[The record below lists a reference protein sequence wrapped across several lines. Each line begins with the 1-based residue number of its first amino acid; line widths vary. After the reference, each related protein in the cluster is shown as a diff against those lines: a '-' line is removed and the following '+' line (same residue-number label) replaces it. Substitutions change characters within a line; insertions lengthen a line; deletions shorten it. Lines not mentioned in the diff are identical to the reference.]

1 MTFRYARHTTDLQKM
16 EQFYTQ
22 LVGLENLGGFKNHST
37 YDGLFLG
44 YKNADW
50 HLEFTC
56 SPEKPQS
63 AFDEDDAL
71 VFYVDSD
78 SQLAKIKKTLQQKNI
93 NLEVPKN
100 PYWVENGVMI
110 SDPDGFKVI
119 FSVRQLNLDATDE
132 LTKQIKEK
140 GINTWNQLLHFT
152 QNLPYGRN
160 ANREDLSLVLKENKG
175 SCSSKHA
182 FLKKVAD
189 QNKIKHVQLILGLY
203 RMNEA
208 NTPKIGSTLL
218 ESGLEYIPEAH
229 CYLKLNHQRVD
240 LTTAQ
245 SDMDNLAADIIE
257 EIEIEP
263 EQVNHFKVDFHKR
276 YLKKWITENQIHL
289 DFDKVWEIRER
300 CIKKLES

>member
-1 MTFRYARHTTDLQKM
+1 MTFRYARHSTDLQKM

-22 LVGLENLGGFKNHST
+22 LVGLENLGGFKNHSS
-37 YDGLFLG
+37 YDGIFLG
-44 YKNADW
+44 YKTADW
-50 HLEFTC
+50 HLEFTS

-63 AFDEDDAL
+63 KFDEDDAL
-71 VFYVDSD
+71 VFYVDSS

-100 PYWVENGVMI
+100 PYWVQNGIMI

-119 FSVRQLNLDATDE
+119 FSVRQLNLDSTDE
-132 LTKQIKEK
+132 LTKQIKEQ
-140 GINTWNQLLHFT
+140 GIDTWNQLLDFT

-160 ANREDLSLVLKENKG
+160 TNREDLSLVLKENKG
-175 SCSSKHA
+175 TCSSKHA

-189 QNKIKHVQLILGLY
+189 QNKIKHVQLILSLY
-203 RMNEA
+203 HMNEV

-218 ESGLEYIPEAH
+218 DNGLAYLPEAH

-240 LTTAQ
+240 LTNAQ

-276 YLKKWITENQIHL
+276 YLKNWITENHIPL
-289 DFDKVWEIRER
+289 NFDKIWEIRER
-300 CIKKLES
+300 CIKQLEG

>member
-1 MTFRYARHTTDLQKM
+1 MTFRYARHTTDLPKM

-22 LVGLENLGGFKNHST
+22 LVGLENIGGFKNHSS
-37 YDGLFLG
+37 YDGIFLG
-44 YKNADW
+44 YKTADW
-50 HLEFTC
+50 HLEFTS

-63 AFDEDDAL
+63 KFDEDDAL
-71 VFYVDSD
+71 VFYVDSN

-93 NLEVPKN
+93 PLEVPKN
-100 PYWVENGVMI
+100 PYWVQNGIMI
-110 SDPDGFKVI
+110 SDPDGFKII
-119 FSVRQLNLDATDE
+119 FSVRHLNLDATDE

-140 GINTWNQLLHFT
+140 GISTWNELLEFT
-152 QNLPYGRN
+152 RNLPYGRN

-182 FLKKVAD
+182 FLKKVAE
-189 QNKIKHVQLILGLY
+189 QNKVTHVKLILGLY

-245 SDMDNLAADIIE
+245 SDIDNLAADIIQ

-263 EQVNHFKVDFHKR
+263 EQVNVFKVDFHKR
-276 YLKKWITENQIHL
+276 YLKKWITENHIHL
-289 DFDKVWEIRER
+289 DFDKVWELRER
-300 CIKKLES
+300 CIKQLEG

>member
-1 MTFRYARHTTDLQKM
+1 MTFRYARHTTDLPKM

-22 LVGLENLGGFKNHST
+22 LVGLENIGGFKNHSS
-37 YDGLFLG
+37 YDGIFLG
-44 YKNADW
+44 YKTADW
-50 HLEFTC
+50 HLEFTS

-63 AFDEDDAL
+63 KFDEDDAL
-71 VFYVDSD
+71 VFYVDSN

-93 NLEVPKN
+93 PLEVPKN
-100 PYWVENGVMI
+100 PYWVQNGIMI
-110 SDPDGFKVI
+110 SDPDGFI
-119 FSVRQLNLDATDE
+119 FSVRHLNLDATDE

-140 GINTWNQLLHFT
+140 GISTWNELLEFT
-152 QNLPYGRN
+152 RNLPYGRN

-182 FLKKVAD
+182 FLKKVAE
-189 QNKIKHVQLILGLY
+189 QNKVTHVKLILGLY

-245 SDMDNLAADIIE
+245 SDIDNLAADIIQ

-263 EQVNHFKVDFHKR
+263 EQVNVFKVDFHKR
-276 YLKKWITENQIHL
+276 YLKKWITENHIHL
-289 DFDKVWEIRER
+289 DFDKVWELRER
-300 CIKKLES
+300 CIKQLEG